1 MSPREMPSEDVWRTQ
16 SRQFLTKIA
25 QMEDGLT
32 AALFRHDYPF
42 EEDRS
47 IHRLEVVQLTTNFGA

>member
-1 MSPREMPSEDVWRTQ
+1 MPSEDVLQTL
-16 SRQFLTKIA
+16 SRQFSMKIA